1 MWSSSDGRT
10 RLRASNGALRGA
22 RESAAS
28 TSSVQAAWSASP
40 PLGARLLRALA
51 SNGVT
56 GPPAR
61 LAPLGSSA
69 LAGRRTAIPRP
80 RSACRVAENQQVTEE
95 RGRCP
100 LGPPPEDRR
109 PEDRCPRIGARGL
122 VRASRIG
129 ARLEDRC
136 QRFREGILEVDL
148 AGAWRYPGL
157 RRTERIAGRAGS
169 AGTNRRQSRGGDRCQ
184 RFREG
189 ILEVDLAEA
198 WRYPGLRRTG
208 RIAGRAG
215 GPARHLRRRAVT
227 RRQERGPDRDVGGPG
242 CPSWTS
248 LTLTAQSAARV
259 VASSR
264 IRSRLPRIDAAEMH
278 RTGTGP

>member
-109 PEDRCPRIGARGL
+109 PEDRCPRIGARGSVPEDWCAPRGS

-129 ARLEDRC
+129 ANVFVRVFWKSTW
-136 QRFREGILEVDL
+136 QG
-148 AGAWRYPGL
+148 PGG
-157 RRTERIAGRAGS
+157 TPDSAERNES
-169 AGTNRRQSRGGDRCQ
+169 P
-184 RFREG
+184 
-189 ILEVDLAEA
+189 AEPA
-198 WRYPGLRRTG
+198 ASG

-215 GPARHLRRRAVT
+215 GSVPT
-227 RRQERGPDRDVGGPG
+227 F
-242 CPSWTS
+242 S
-248 LTLTAQSAARV
+248 
-259 VASSR
+259 
-264 IRSRLPRIDAAEMH
+264 
-278 RTGTGP
+278 

>member
-169 AGTNRRQSRGGDRCQ
+169 VGTNRRQSRGIGANVFVKVFWKSTWQGPGGTPDSAERDESPAEPGDRCQ

-189 ILEVDLAEA
+189 ILEVDLAGA

-208 RIAGRAG
+208 
-215 GPARHLRRRAVT
+215 
-227 RRQERGPDRDVGGPG
+227 
-242 CPSWTS
+242 
-248 LTLTAQSAARV
+248 
-259 VASSR
+259 
-264 IRSRLPRIDAAEMH
+264 
-278 RTGTGP
+278 